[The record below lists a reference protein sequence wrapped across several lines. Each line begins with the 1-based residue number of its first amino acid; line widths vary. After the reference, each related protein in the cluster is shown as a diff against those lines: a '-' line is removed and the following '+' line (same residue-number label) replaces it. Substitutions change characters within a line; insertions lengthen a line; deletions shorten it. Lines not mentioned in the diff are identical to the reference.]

1 MKTLTKKFRAII
13 HDGLPQEGWHEEQTG
28 ETLLPDDALAF
39 EADTLDEL
47 RSVLASAGFKVPD
60 VPGRPEQPT
69 YTQVEYANAVESRFD
84 KEAQALGYDS
94 VAKAATYLSSLNA
107 KFAAEAAYFI
117 ALRDA
122 CWILCFAAL
131 KNPPAVK
138 PTPAEFADAIVAQAL
153 ATVGR
158 PIYS

>member
-39 EADTLDEL
+39 EADTLDDL
-47 RSVLASAGFKVPD
+47 RAALAAAGFKVPD
-60 VPGRPEQPT
+60 VPGEPEQPT
-69 YTQVEYANAVESRFD
+69 YTHVEYANAVESRFD

-94 VAKAATYLSSLNA
+94 VAKAATYVSSSNV

-122 CWILCFAAL
+122 CWLLCFAAL

-138 PTPAEFADAIVAQAL
+138 PTPAEFAEDVVTQAL
-153 ATVGR
+153 VNVGQLQ
-158 PIYS
+158 YN

>member
-1 MKTLTKKFRAII
+1 MRTHTKQFRAVVRE
-13 HDGLPQEGWHEEQTG
+13 GLPQDGWSKEQTG

-47 RSVLASAGFKVPD
+47 RSALLTAGITVPD
-60 VPGRPEQPT
+60 VPGEPEQPT

-94 VAKAATYLSSLNA
+94 VAKAATYVSSLNA
-107 KFAAEAAYFI
+107 KFSAEARHFI

-122 CWILCFAAL
+122 CWLLCFAAL

-138 PTPAEFADAIVAQAL
+138 PTPAEFAEAIVAQAL
-153 ATVGR
+153 ANVGQ